1 MIPLIAI
8 IHAKLGNISEFF
20 SAKLIKN
27 HILKKSSEKNANF
40 RRKIK
45 KV

>member
-27 HILKKSSEKNANF
+27 HILKKSSEK
-40 RRKIK
+40 KC
-45 KV
+45 